1 MTRKSTSFGLEPEQ
15 VQRLLKIG
23 EDTKGSDRPMKRN
36 ESKREILR
44 RRLAVPLPLEKSQI
58 DMLPAVLSQL
68 CHTLGFLA
76 GESISSLVQDPATD
90 ISLILRIKQYSRELS
105 ATCESEDDREVA
117 TTIYYAAIAN
127 ALCFHDSKIS
137 QFSYGKLEKAFG
149 RLTKEKWISSE
160 LRVLLKKARTIC
172 KRKTKP

>member
-1 MTRKSTSFGLEPEQ
+1 MTKESTSFGLEPEQ
-15 VQRLLKIG
+15 VQHLLKIG
-23 EDTKGSDRPMKRN
+23 EDAKDSDRPMKRN

-44 RRLAVPLPLEKSQI
+44 RQLAVPLPLEKSQI
-58 DMLPAVLSQL
+58 DMLPAALSQL
-68 CHTLGFLA
+68 CRTLGLLA
-76 GESISSLVQDPATD
+76 GESINSLVQDPTTD

-117 TTIYYAAIAN
+117 TALYYAAIAH

-149 RLTKEKWISSE
+149 RLAKERWVSSE
-160 LRVLLKKARTIC
+160 FRVVFKKARRIC
-172 KRKTKP
+172 REKAKP